1 LSDDPCDVAHVGG
14 PVSDLSTP
22 RRLSNR
28 IPNLKQDAEKEA
40 RKEGQDGEE
49 RLK

>member
-1 LSDDPCDVAHVGG
+1 
-14 PVSDLSTP
+14 VSDLSTP

-40 RKEGQDGEE
+40 RKPARMAKNASKRICDHA
-49 RLK
+49 